1 VTAPGGRIQRLEPLP
16 ARLLATPLDF
26 ILADHH
32 RHRVLCHLCEKL
44 AETKGFDPVLG
55 AEVAD
60 HIETD
65 LMVHIVDEEQDL
77 FPLLRQRAKPEDDIE
92 PILAHLAGEH
102 AEDEKRAGKIVSGL
116 RRLIAK
122 PDKPMSAALQKTI
135 RDFAASERQH
145 LALENA
151 IVIPLAKV
159 RLTAKDQADLAERMT
174 TRRQARGTEKAS
186 REDKAV

>member
-32 RHRVLCHLCEKL
+32 RHRVLCHLCEKIVD
-44 AETKGFDPVLG
+44 TKGFDPVL
-55 AEVAD
+55 AAAVAD
-60 HIETD
+60 HIETELAD
-65 LMVHIVDEEQDL
+65 HIADEERDL
-77 FPLLRQRAKPEDDIE
+77 FPLIKRRAKPEDEIE
-92 PILAHLAGEH
+92 PVLAQLAGEH
-102 AEDEKRAGKIVSGL
+102 AQDEKRAGKIVSGL

-122 PDKPMSAALQKTI
+122 PDKPMSAALQKTL

-159 RLTAKDQADLAERMT
+159 RLTAKDQADLAARMT
-174 TRRQARGTEKAS
+174 ARRHDRLADKPS
-186 REDKAV
+186 RDDE